1 MHALATRAVEPL
13 VLANFN
19 TQEVANMSWAFAR
32 LGVLNEP
39 LLLVRPL
46 LPPLPPDGPVYVHSH
61 DTSPVFF
68 VTPWEVVQGVL
79 SGVLVRPTH

>member
-46 LPPLPPDGPVYVHSH
+46 LTSLPPDGPV
-61 DTSPVFF
+61 
-68 VTPWEVVQGVL
+68 L
-79 SGVLVRPTH
+79 